1 MIRHRHS
8 PTLSPADRAHL
19 RVIHEEEHLRR
30 VERLYEAGDHEAA
43 MLEECMWG
51 TSYNSPSPLHNKSD
65 RWEQCELTRINAT
78 RCPDRICFTLPLS
91 AYEAKR
97 LDRYAETAERSAT

>member
-19 RVIHEEEHLRR
+19 RVIHEEAHLRR
-30 VERLYEAGDHEAA
+30 IERLMDAEDYETA
-43 MLEECMWG
+43 MIEECMHG
-51 TSYNSPSPLHNKSD
+51 VSYYPSSPLHNRSD
-65 RWEQCELTRINAT
+65 RWEQCELTRMNAT
-78 RCPDRICFTLPLS
+78 RCADRIVFCIPPS

-97 LDRYAETAERSAT
+97 LDGYS

>member
-1 MIRHRHS
+1 MIRHTHS

-19 RVIHEEEHLRR
+19 RVIHEEAHLRR
-30 VERLYEAGDHEAA
+30 IERLMAAEDYETA
-43 MLEECMWG
+43 MIEECMHG
-51 TSYNSPSPLHNKSD
+51 VSYYPSSPLHNRSD
-65 RWEQCELTRINAT
+65 RWEQCELTRMNAT
-78 RCPDRICFTLPLS
+78 RCADRICFTLPLS

>member
-1 MIRHRHS
+1 MTRHRHS

-19 RVIHEEEHLRR
+19 RVINEEAHLCRI
-30 VERLYEAGDHEAA
+30 ERLYAAGDYETA

-51 TSYNSPSPLHNKSD
+51 DSYHPSSPLHNKSD
-65 RWEQCELTRINAT
+65 RWEQCELTRMNAT
-78 RCPDRICFTLPLS
+78 RCADRICFCLPPS

-97 LDRYAETAERSAT
+97 LHRYCDLDAE